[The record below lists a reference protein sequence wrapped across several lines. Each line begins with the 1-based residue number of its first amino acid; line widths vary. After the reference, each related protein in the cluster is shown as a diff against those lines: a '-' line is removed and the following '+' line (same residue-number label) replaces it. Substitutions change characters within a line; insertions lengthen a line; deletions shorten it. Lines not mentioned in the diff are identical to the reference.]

1 MGRQF
6 IIWNNVLPNAAA
18 PELPPEQ
25 PPPQASWNELSF
37 EVQYD
42 AVEAWSDALLEAG
55 ALSVDARDAD
65 ADSIDEV
72 PLYGEP
78 GLELPRSAGWQ
89 RTLLCVLLEAQ
100 RDPQT
105 LLAEVADA
113 LDARIPIT
121 WGVRAIAQQDWV
133 QLTQAQFEPIPI
145 GKRLLIAPSWHANAV
160 LEEAHAQRVR
170 LQLDPGLAFGTGTH
184 PTTRLC
190 LEWLERELPAHA
202 AVIDY
207 GCGSGI
213 LAIAAVL
220 LGARQVVAIDIDPQA
235 LQSTQA
241 NALANPPAAQRLVAQ
256 DPHAPKPAAADVVL
270 ANILSMPLKLLAPVL
285 ISLLAPGGKLVLSGI
300 LQRQADEVAQAYRPA
315 LALEIYGER
324 EGWVCLAGSAAQPH
338 S

>member
-1 MGRQF
+1 MARGMPEAIGTRIEAWHRAAGVALEFGCALTAVQPGPDALHLSTSRGP
-6 IIWNNVLPNAAA
+6 IEADLLLVAIGAVPNAELAGGAGIVEEGGILADANGRTSHPQVFAA
-18 PELPPEQ
+18 GEVASIWQERAGRHIRFETWQVAQYQPVAVANALCGTPKPYAELPWHWTDQ
-25 PPPQASWNELSF
+25 YGHN
-37 EVQYD
+37 VQI
-42 AVEAWSDALLEAG
+42 LG
-55 ALSVDARDAD
+55 AHYAA
-65 ADSIDEV
+65 
-72 PLYGEP
+72 
-78 GLELPRSAGWQ
+78 
-89 RTLLCVLLEAQ
+89 
-100 RDPQT
+100 
-105 LLAEVADA
+105 
-113 LDARIPIT
+113 
-121 WGVRAIAQQDWV
+121 
-133 QLTQAQFEPIPI
+133 
-145 GKRLLIAPSWHANAV
+145 
-160 LEEAHAQRVR
+160 
-170 LQLDPGLAFGTGTH
+170 
-184 PTTRLC
+184 

-241 NALANPPAAQRLVAQ
+241 NALANPPAAQRLVVQ